1 MTQRALRIVVAL
13 VLAVASGACSYRSHL
28 IVDNGRRYGP
38 VSPQAVSFGAEPAPA
53 QPYRIV
59 GVVAVNTTGSGDEA
73 LLMLADEAAA
83 IGANHVA
90 NLRIRSVQGRVDVS
104 GLAVRVAK

>member
-1 MTQRALRIVVAL
+1 MKQPSLRLVPVAL
-13 VLAVASGACSYRSHL
+13 ALLVGACTYRSHL

-38 VSPQAVSFGAEPAPA
+38 VSPQSVSFGAEAAPA

-73 LLMLADEAAA
+73 LLLLAEEAAA
-83 IGANHVA
+83 LGANHVA
-90 NLRIRSVQGRVDVS
+90 NLRIRSIQGRVDVS
-104 GLAVRVAK
+104 GLAVRLTE